1 LLSSEESTLPSN
13 NKVRL
18 LSGTYCALTVIGVV
32 SLALLDP
39 EETTF
44 IPMCP
49 CRLLTGFYCPGCGS
63 LRAIHAITRLRIDR
77 ALGYNPL
84 LVLFLPLFIWFFA
97 INLATACRGP
107 DKIKFRLPPAFGN
120 ALLIIILTY
129 FVFRNIPAYPFSLLQ
144 PHSIQ

>member
-1 LLSSEESTLPSN
+1 M
-13 NKVRL
+13 
-18 LSGTYCALTVIGVV
+18 LSGAYCALTVIGVA

-39 EETTF
+39 AETTF

-49 CRLLTGFYCPGCGS
+49 CRLLTGLYCPGCGS

-84 LVLFLPLFIWFFA
+84 LVLFVPLFIWFFA
-97 INLATACRGP
+97 ANLATACWGP
-107 DKIKFRLPPAFGN
+107 DKIKCSLPPVFAKSL
-120 ALLIIILTY
+120 LLIILAY
-129 FVFRNIPAYPFSLLQ
+129 FVIRNIPASPFTLLQ